1 MTTTDG
7 EIDELVRRLGTVGK
21 EVMQQID
28 DKKNPSISILTRA
41 LNNVYFD
48 KEQGLIKLGDK
59 TQKRYYFNLNQ
70 AKKFMQTLLVA
81 KQIKWLLEQRKPALS
96 TRQLYYTL
104 KHSIPNSKENTFD
117 SQQKETDPIIEDIE
131 VVVDALRE
139 QLKLIA
145 TPKGVLAGNIIVRDQ
160 NGDMLDFSKM
170 GSAGG
175 AVPPIV
181 EKYAFDIKECKA
193 DFILVVEKFAVWN
206 LLNQSRYWKD
216 ANCLLMTGKG
226 QPARAERR
234 LLHRLSKELK
244 LPVLV
249 FTDMDPWGY
258 YIYSVYKQGSINLAF
273 FSEKAGTP
281 NARYLGFRVSDVKQF
296 ELPKSAFIKLKDVDY
311 KRIKEIE
318 EYDWFKT
325 PAWQKELKAIKEF
338 GYKVE
343 QDSLVAKSIEFT
355 AKEYLPRKI
364 KAQDYID

>member
-1 MTTTDG
+1 MTTTDS

-28 DKKNPSISILTRA
+28 DKKNPSIAILTRA

-59 TQKRYYFNLNQ
+59 TQRRYYFNLNQ

-145 TPKGVLAGNIIVRDQ
+145 TPKGVLAGNIIVKDQ
-160 NGDMLDFSKM
+160 NGDMLDFSRM

-193 DFILVVEKFAVWN
+193 DFILVV
-206 LLNQSRYWKD
+206 
-216 ANCLLMTGKG
+216 
-226 QPARAERR
+226 
-234 LLHRLSKELK
+234 
-244 LPVLV
+244 
-249 FTDMDPWGY
+249 
-258 YIYSVYKQGSINLAF
+258 
-273 FSEKAGTP
+273 
-281 NARYLGFRVSDVKQF
+281 
-296 ELPKSAFIKLKDVDY
+296 
-311 KRIKEIE
+311 
-318 EYDWFKT
+318 
-325 PAWQKELKAIKEF
+325 
-338 GYKVE
+338 
-343 QDSLVAKSIEFT
+343 
-355 AKEYLPRKI
+355 
-364 KAQDYID
+364 